1 MNCFKF
7 AFSEKVIAPQT
18 KIESIRNMPPPTNFS
33 ELRSFLGV
41 RNYLS
46 RFVPKY
52 SMLIY
57 PLLKLTKKNI
67 PCLWTHKHQTIFD
80 DLKTEL
86 ISPKVVSYDGPSLN
100 SLIITD
106 ASPVGISA
114 IVLQQLYS
122 FTFDS
127 SYCIIA
133 YSSCT
138 LTPTEQN
145 YRQLERECLATED
158 AFEMFRGI
166 SCWTFRNHN
175 RSQST
180 CSFV

>member
-1 MNCFKF
+1 
-7 AFSEKVIAPQT
+7 
-18 KIESIRNMPPPTNFS
+18 MPPPTNFS

-41 RNYLS
+41 RNYFS

-86 ISPKVVSYDGPSLN
+86 ISPKVMSYYDPSLN

-145 YRQLERECLATED
+145 YRQLERECLATEH